1 MITAEPTADG
11 ASQLL
16 DIKSILILDD
26 DAELSNTL
34 RSLLETQN
42 FLVTTVRNG
51 VAGLKEVMEM
61 DFDVIVCDM
70 MMPTMPGDMFYLA
83 VEKVKPALCRRFL
96 FVTGN
101 GSDPR
106 VNTFLQKTEGLVIF
120 KPVPAE
126 ELIQMVSLVL
136 RRNMAV

>member
-51 VAGLKEVMEM
+51 VAGLKEVMET

-120 KPVPAE
+120 KPVPAA

-136 RRNMAV
+136 RRNLAA

>member
-1 MITAEPTADG
+1 MITAEPTADA

-16 DIKSILILDD
+16 DIKNILILDD

-120 KPVPAE
+120 KPVPAD

-136 RRNMAV
+136 RRNSAA